1 VPRTQAKKSAR
12 ARPARRPRADKLS
25 ISLGVDDVKWATSRA
40 KKLGTSVS
48 SVIAS
53 AIAEQRR
60 AEARDALLA
69 ELGAA
74 DITAADLEAARHE
87 AFGP

>member
-1 VPRTQAKKSAR
+1 MAR
-12 ARPARRPRADKLS
+12 AHTKTAARERATPRERADKLS
-25 ISLGVDDVKWATSRA
+25 ISLGVDDVKWATARA

-69 ELGAA
+69 ELGSEDISAA
-74 DITAADLEAARHE
+74 QLDAARHE